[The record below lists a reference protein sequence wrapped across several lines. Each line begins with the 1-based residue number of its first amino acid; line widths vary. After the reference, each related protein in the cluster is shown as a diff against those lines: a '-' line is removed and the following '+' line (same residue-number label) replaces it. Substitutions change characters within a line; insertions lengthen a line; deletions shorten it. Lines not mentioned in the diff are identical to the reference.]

1 MMIISEHRR
10 QRPEYIP
17 NKISNDSYVRVLDTT
32 LRDGEQAPGATMTIT
47 EKLALGHQLAKL
59 GVDIMDVGFPAS
71 SKDDFEAVKMIAMEV
86 GNNVDD
92 ETGYVPVICGMARC
106 IRSDIDIAWEA
117 LKHAKRPRVL
127 VFVPT
132 SEIHMKYKLQKTPQE
147 VLMLAKEGVT
157 YAKAIGFKDI
167 EFGCEDAGRSD
178 KEFLYRVY
186 GEAIKAGAT
195 TIVFADTVGYNFPIE
210 VAGFVA
216 DMKANIPGIENVI
229 ISVHCH
235 DDLGLANANTF
246 AAVQAGAR
254 QVEVTINGIGE
265 RAGNASLEEFAMAV
279 KCRGKDLL
287 GGLYTEINT
296 KQITATSKMVA
307 DITDMAVQ
315 KNKAIVGA
323 NVFSHA
329 SGIHQD
335 GILKHKST
343 YEIMSPEDIG
353 LTQSQKNRIILGK
366 LSGRRAL
373 NSRLVELGYD
383 LDEQRL
389 DEIFGR
395 FKEMA
400 GRKKNLY
407 EEDIKSLVCETQ
419 I

>member
-1 MMIISEHRR
+1 
-10 QRPEYIP
+10 
-17 NKISNDSYVRVLDTT
+17 
-32 LRDGEQAPGATMTIT
+32 
-47 EKLALGHQLAKL
+47 
-59 GVDIMDVGFPAS
+59 MDVGFPAS

-287 GGLYTEINT
+287 GGLYTGINT

-307 DITDMAVQ
+307 DITDMAIQ

-353 LTQSQKNRIILGK
+353 LTQPQKNRIVLGK

-383 LDEQRL
+383 LDEQSL

-419 I
+419 IEKKARA